1 MSKKIFTIQLPTRAE
16 ALAGVRKV
24 AIRPG
29 FGMRDKANDYKRHE
43 KHKKGFDY

>member
-1 MSKKIFTIQLPTRAE
+1 MSKKLFTIQLPTRAE

-29 FGMRDKANDYKRHE
+29 FGMRDKANDS
-43 KHKKGFDY
+43 